1 MLEYVRKE
9 VSEVENIEKAADL
22 LDAGKNDEALSLLKK
37 TEKTASEQELFSIME
52 IYYDWGFLEEGI
64 ALALRFTA
72 NYPGE
77 GEFLVLLSDMYI
89 ELGKD
94 EEALQSLNKVSR
106 QDPFY
111 MESLLISADLYQSQG
126 LFEVS
131 EQKLLEGKE
140 IAPDEIV
147 IDFALAELLFSIGG
161 ANRAIPFYEKVWKE
175 TTEMNGIEIAD
186 RLAESHASLG
196 HFDEALQY
204 FEQLDTNHPD
214 TLFKHGLTAVQQ
226 NRFDIAIPMWEKVIE
241 LDPYYHTVY
250 SELAQALE
258 QEGRIQEAYD
268 TIQQGLSQDEYN
280 KEIYITAAEIAL
292 KLGKDSEAFSYLR
305 DAISLD
311 FEYQEAIMMLVG
323 LYKERE
329 QFEDVIKLLED
340 IIDLGANSP
349 LYLWELAQAYEEN
362 EQFAEA
368 LKAYNKAYDGLA
380 HDSEFLK
387 AYGYFLTEEGLFKK
401 AIPVFETYMKLEPMD
416 DEILM
421 FVERLKSEN
430 E

>member
-1 MLEYVRKE
+1 MRKD

-22 LDAGKNDEALSLLKK
+22 LDASKNEEALALLKK
-37 TEKTASEQELFSIME
+37 AEKTASEQELFSIME
-52 IYYDWGFLEEGI
+52 LYYDWGFLEEGI
-64 ALALRFTA
+64 TIAQQFIAK
-72 NYPGE
+72 YPGE

-89 ELGKD
+89 ESGKD
-94 EEALQSLNKVSR
+94 EEALQLLNKVNKS
-106 QDPFY
+106 DPFY
-111 MESLLISADLYQSQG
+111 MEALLISADLYQSQG

-140 IAPDEIV
+140 IAPEEIV
-147 IDFALAELLFSIGG
+147 IDFALAELLFSIGE

-175 TTEMNGIEIAD
+175 TQEMNGIEIAD

-196 HFDEALQY
+196 HFDEALNY

-214 TLFKHGLTAVQQ
+214 TLFKYGLTAVQQ
-226 NRFDIAIPMWEKVIE
+226 ERYDIAIPMWEKVIE

-250 SELAQALE
+250 SELAQALVK
-258 QEGRIQEAYD
+258 EGRIQEAYE
-268 TIQQGLSQDEYN
+268 TIQQGLQQDEYN

-292 KLGKDSEAFSYLR
+292 QLGKESEAFTYLK

-311 FEYQEAIMMLVG
+311 FEYQEAILMLVG

-329 QFEDVIKLLED
+329 QFEDIVELLED
-340 IIDLGANSP
+340 VIDLGASSP
-349 LYLWELAQAYEEN
+349 LYQWELAQAYEEN
-362 EQFAEA
+362 EQFSNA
-368 LKAYNKAYDGLA
+368 LKAYEKAYDGLA

-387 AYGYFLTEEGLFKK
+387 AYGYFLTEEGRFEK
-401 AIPVFETYMKLEPMD
+401 AVTIFESYLKLEPMD
-416 DEILM
+416 EDILM
-421 FVERLKSEN
+421 FMERLKSGN